1 MRPYARHHA
10 EPLHEELL
18 RDMLDESTLR
28 RRVVHLCEC
37 ASKGMRNLYE
47 VDTLLRLRASEEEP
61 ELRAALPRAGAHRA
75 GASSAAHGGGLASAT
90 RPSAPLPP
98 PPAPPWAVEVEL
110 AREAGAVLEARAA
123 RQLLSRAEAEEG
135 SWQAQLPA
143 EKLVA
148 AKRALVTLALQG
160 GGAPLCKQ
168 EAVRALHPL
177 LDPVSA
183 AKLWRE
189 CAQLGLWSA
198 TPPPSPPK
206 PHSVAAASVAAAA
219 SAAGG
224 GGGVKGAE
232 VKGGE
237 VKDAPFWAPW
247 ARPAARRRVR
257 TPHAAFAHAE
267 DEDEEPPAAAAARK

>member
-1 MRPYARHHA
+1 MI
-10 EPLHEELL
+10 
-18 RDMLDESTLR
+18 
-28 RRVVHLCEC
+28 
-37 ASKGMRNLYE
+37 
-47 VDTLLRLRASEEEP
+47 
-61 ELRAALPRAGAHRA
+61 AATSLSFTH
-75 GASSAAHGGGLASAT
+75 SLSLTTAT
-90 RPSAPLPP
+90 PTPTPTPSPTPSP
-98 PPAPPWAVEVEL
+98 TPTPDPDPN
-110 AREAGAVLEARAA
+110 
-123 RQLLSRAEAEEG
+123 
-135 SWQAQLPA
+135 QAQLPA

-160 GGAPLCKQ
+160 GGAPLCKH

-198 TPPPSPPK
+198 APPPSPPK

-219 SAAGG
+219 SAAAG

-257 TPHAAFAHAE
+257 TPHAAFAHAA
-267 DEDEEPPAAAAARK
+267 DEDEEPPPAAAAARK